1 MRLLLCGGGTAGHVN
16 PAIAIAEEL
25 TKQDPQ
31 SKILF
36 IGRKGGRENEL
47 IAKAGFEVKTI
58 DIQGLIRSISAE
70 NIKRIKKAFS
80 AITEAEKI
88 IKAFCP
94 DVILGTG
101 GYVCWPV
108 ITAGHRLGIP
118 TAIHESNISPGLT
131 TRLLAKKCST
141 IFINHKQTE
150 KYFREKRK
158 VKTVGNPLRADF
170 FSKTTRSEARKKLNL
185 TDKDFLII
193 SFGGSI
199 GADKLNEVVIDVM
212 EKYSS
217 KEEDIKHIHA
227 TGKRYFDKIKTR
239 SKQYSNCTILPFIE
253 NMPMLL
259 KASDAVICRCGAI
272 TLSEV
277 AEAGAASI
285 LIPSPNVSGNH
296 QYKNA
301 KHLKSIDAATL
312 IEEKNLTSDLLINT
326 LIWLKNDKNGR
337 KKRAKNIKAIST
349 PHSAKLIVT
358 QLFSLKNHTKK
369 AIC

>member
-1 MRLLLCGGGTAGHVN
+1 M
-16 PAIAIAEEL
+16 
-25 TKQDPQ
+25 
-31 SKILF
+31 
-36 IGRKGGRENEL
+36 
-47 IAKAGFEVKTI
+47 
-58 DIQGLIRSISAE
+58 
-70 NIKRIKKAFS
+70 
-80 AITEAEKI
+80 
-88 IKAFCP
+88 
-94 DVILGTG
+94 
-101 GYVCWPV
+101 
-108 ITAGHRLGIP
+108 ITAGHRIGIP

-131 TRLLAKKCST
+131 TRLLAKKCNT

-150 KYFREKRK
+150 KYFKEKRK
-158 VKTVGNPLRADF
+158 VKTVGNPLRAEF

-212 EKYSS
+212 KKYSS
-217 KEEDIKHIHA
+217 REKDIKHIHA
-227 TGKRYFDKIKTR
+227 TGRRYFDKIKAR

-301 KHLKSIDAATL
+301 KHLESIDAATL
-312 IEEKNLTSDLLINT
+312 IEEKKLTSDLLINT

-349 PHSAKLIVT
+349 PDSAKLIVT
-358 QLFSLKNHTKK
+358 QLFSLKNRTKK
-369 AIC
+369 TIC